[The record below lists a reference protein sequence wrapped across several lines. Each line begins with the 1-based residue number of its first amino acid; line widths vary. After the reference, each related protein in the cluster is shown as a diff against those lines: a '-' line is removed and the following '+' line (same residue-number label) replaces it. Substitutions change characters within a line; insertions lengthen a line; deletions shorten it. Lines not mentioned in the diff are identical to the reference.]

1 MDSSPCQTAWA
12 DSLGGI
18 SYPLLSDFWPHGG
31 VAESYGVLRAE
42 GYSERAI
49 FLIDPTGVIRYI
61 DIHTIDD
68 APDPQVLLHQIEP
81 LGTVSGRGGVG
92 PVAGGAHAP
101 APPGVDPDALLV
113 YCTPW
118 CPDCMRAR
126 RWLQAQNIPYVEVDV
141 SVDSAARAHAAALNE
156 GRLHTPTFECR
167 GRVVVDFTDE
177 ALVRDLLG

>member
-12 DSLGGI
+12 ESLGGI

-42 GYSERAI
+42 GFSERAI
-49 FLIDPTGVIRYI
+49 FLIDQAGVIRYI
-61 DIHTIDD
+61 DIHAIDD
-68 APDPQVLLHQIEP
+68 APDPQVLLREIEA
-81 LGTVSGRGGVG
+81 LGPAGARGSVVPVSS
-92 PVAGGAHAP
+92 GADAAAAP
-101 APPGVDPDALLV
+101 GTESDALFV

-141 SVDSAARAHAAALNE
+141 SIDSGARAHAAELNE

-177 ALVRDLLG
+177 AAVRDLLG